1 MSTCSFTRLL
11 KFDLGSNL
19 FVLVSEFNNY
29 VSIGFRTCLTYTTNQ
44 NEARLYPTKEGI
56 NLIHPQYRTLVGL
69 KEKLSKGLQKRESLM
84 ESLGYDTSVT
94 LSSVPKQ
101 QGKVVL
107 INKLRNKVTILNR
120 DQFKRWM
127 SYINEI
133 EMAIDTIN
141 QKIRS
146 SKQISLNPYQ
156 DPFTQSSQAPPSSPL
171 PPPSPP
177 QPSLLMATIEHVH
190 EDKHV
195 RHFHAQYNLIALF
208 LFFLI

>member
-84 ESLGYDTSVT
+84 ESLV
-94 LSSVPKQ
+94 
-101 QGKVVL
+101 
-107 INKLRNKVTILNR
+107 
-120 DQFKRWM
+120 
-127 SYINEI
+127 
-133 EMAIDTIN
+133 DTIFH
-141 QKIRS
+141 IFRS

-156 DPFTQSSQAPPSSPL
+156 DPFTQSSQVPPSSPL
-171 PPPSPP
+171 
-177 QPSLLMATIEHVH
+177 
-190 EDKHV
+190 
-195 RHFHAQYNLIALF
+195 
-208 LFFLI
+208 